1 VRPALRAPALA
12 AAVALSALPAAAQ
25 QGGTGSTRPRT
36 AYEDLQMFSQVLNQI
51 RVNHP
56 DSVDTHELFMAAVQ
70 GMVSAADPHSYVIPA
85 ARLSPEKEAQL
96 RNGRLHPVPVY
107 FRYVGGQPVVASVE
121 PGTLAARQDIL
132 PGDVLVAVEGE
143 QVRAESPVE
152 LEVFLAGP
160 RRSEVKMTF
169 ERERTD
175 GTRVTLER
183 AVRRE
188 RGDEET
194 AVPVVMMLD
203 GETGYVRVTTFS
215 NERAAEDLHN
225 GLGRLEE
232 QGMRRLVLDLRD
244 NGGGMVDEATRVA
257 SEFLPAGATVY
268 VSEGRKAE
276 VRDSVVVRRSFWRRE
291 RQYPIVVMVNEGTA
305 SASELVAG
313 ALQDHDRALIVGRP
327 TFGKSLLM
335 SGFPLSDGSIIM
347 LTIGHIKTPCGRVIQ
362 RQYRDVRGADYY
374 RMARADRDTVGRPSC
389 RTAGGRTVYGGGGI
403 YPDVVM
409 PEAEPVPVWL
419 GRLGE
424 NAVHTRWIGGY
435 LTENAAAFTT
445 AEALA
450 AAPRLPEGA
459 LAQFRAFAQQQGH
472 TLPTG
477 AEADRALERVLLP
490 EIAGT
495 KWGAA
500 GYYRVLAALDEQI
513 GAAVREF
520 ARAGEILGGS

>member
-1 VRPALRAPALA
+1 MSTALRAALA
-12 AAVALSALPAAAQ
+12 VAAVALCAAPAAAQ
-25 QGGTGSTRPRT
+25 PSGATRART
-36 AYEDLQMFSQVLNQI
+36 PYEDLQMFSQVLNQI

-56 DSVDTHELFMAAVQ
+56 DSVDTHDLFMAAVQ
-70 GMVSAADPHSYVIPA
+70 GMVQAADPHSYVIPA
-85 ARLSPEKEAQL
+85 ARLSPQKEQQL
-96 RNGRLHPVPVY
+96 RSGRLHPVPVD
-107 FRYVGGQPVVASVE
+107 FRYVGGQPVVASVA
-121 PGTLAARQDIL
+121 PGTAAARQDIL
-132 PGDVLVAVEGE
+132 PGDVLVAVDGAA
-143 QVRAESPVE
+143 VLAESPVE
-152 LEVFLAGP
+152 LEVFLAGA
-160 RRSEVKMTF
+160 RGSQVRLAF

-175 GTRVTLER
+175 GTRVELER
-183 AVRRE
+183 TVRRE
-188 RGDEET
+188 RGDDES

-203 GETGYVRVTTFS
+203 AETGYVRVTTFS
-215 NERAAEDLHN
+215 SERVAEDLHAA
-225 GLGRLEE
+225 LERLEG
-232 QGMRRLVLDLRD
+232 QGMKRLVLDLRD
-244 NGGGMVDEATRVA
+244 NGGGMVAEATRIA

-276 VRDSVVVRRSFWRRE
+276 VHDSVVVRRSFYRRE

-313 ALQDHDRALIVGRP
+313 ALQDHDRALVVGRP

-335 SGFPLSDGSIIM
+335 QGFPLTDGSIIM

-374 RMARADRDTVGRPSC
+374 RMARAARDTVGRPSC

-409 PEAEPVPVWL
+409 PEPEPAPVWL
-419 GRLGE
+419 GRLAE
-424 NAVHTRWIGGY
+424 DAVHTRWIGGY

-445 AEALA
+445 ADALA
-450 AAPRLPEGA
+450 AAPRLPDAA

-472 TLPTG
+472 TVPAG
-477 AEADRALERVLLP
+477 ADADRALQRLLVP

-500 GYYRVLAALDEQI
+500 GYYRLSAALDGQI
-513 GAAVREF
+513 GAAVAEF
-520 ARAGEILGGS
+520 ARAGAILGN